1 MNIFARFINSFEKP
15 PVSKTPE
22 EKDKDSKEWKEHS
35 GVQAEMAEEQEK
47 AEEKKKSEQSKS
59 DQEKEWKEHF
69 GDQAKIVEEQEEAEQ
84 IKNKQEKEWHEHFGV
99 QAEIAEGQ
107 EKTGEAV
114 KEAETK
120 KETEP
125 PKVPERELLQKTE
138 LDPEYV
144 LGKDRA
150 NLAKELGE
158 RIRNKSAF
166 ETKEKK
172 KTSFSELLEK
182 LGAERTLKILKKI
195 EERKEGKKGKEVE
208 VKKSREPK
216 EKQERAPFILK
227 NFLEELDMKET
238 LKIVKALEKFL
249 SRGRTE
255 RTPFNFKKFLKD
267 KGFKK
272 TLEILKKFER
282 KEKQVVKEQKT
293 DVKLE
298 EKPLEEQLQDLL
310 GNLPVHKESVKN
322 EPEAGAEKRRLTI
335 EELKNKT
342 KEELQELRNK
352 ASYEWAN
359 AYLKYEK
366 VLSENP
372 DVVKAR
378 QAVEKAS
385 GTDEWDSAY
394 KTANKIEEEFVS
406 KNPKIAKLKEEY
418 DAIGDYVRSIDTAE
432 SKLQEQKLK
441 NN

>member
-47 AEEKKKSEQSKS
+47 AEEERKIEQSK
-59 DQEKEWKEHF
+59 
-69 GDQAKIVEEQEEAEQ
+69 AEAEM
-84 IKNKQEKEWHEHFGV
+84 KKKQEKEWEEHFGDS
-99 QAEIAEGQ
+99 ARILKERE
-107 EKTGEAV
+107 EKI
-114 KEAETK
+114 
-120 KETEP
+120 TEP
-125 PKVPERELLQKTE
+125 PKVPGGELLQKSE
-138 LDPEYV
+138 FAPGWAEQRRKIVEHEKNV
-144 LGKDRA
+144 LREFAGEPQE
-150 NLAKELGE
+150 AKEST
-158 RIRNKSAF
+158 KTAP

-172 KTSFSELLEK
+172 KTSFREL
-182 LGAERTLKILKKI
+182 
-195 EERKEGKKGKEVE
+195 
-208 VKKSREPK
+208 
-216 EKQERAPFILK
+216 
-227 NFLEELDMKET
+227 
-238 LKIVKALEKFL
+238 
-249 SRGRTE
+249 
-255 RTPFNFKKFLKD
+255 
-267 KGFKK
+267 
-272 TLEILKKFER
+272 LKKFE
-282 KEKQVVKEQKT
+282 KKAKQAAEEQEI
-293 DVKLE
+293 DVKIK

-310 GNLPVHKESVKN
+310 GNPPVHKESVKN

-432 SKLQEQKLK
+432 SKLQEQELK